1 MRYESEEFK
10 MEQDIVAEL
19 RRLRK
24 IKKIRM
30 DELASYIGITKSAIS
45 QFESYKIN
53 LKEEHLQKYR
63 EYVTNNKNI

>member
-1 MRYESEEFK
+1 MNDER
-10 MEQDIVAEL
+10 AEL

-24 IKKIRM
+24 INKIKIK
-30 DELASYIGITKSAIS
+30 ELAQELNISTSAIS

-53 LKEEHLQKYR
+53 LKEEHLKKYR

>member
-1 MRYESEEFK
+1 MKDER
-10 MEQDIVAEL
+10 AEL